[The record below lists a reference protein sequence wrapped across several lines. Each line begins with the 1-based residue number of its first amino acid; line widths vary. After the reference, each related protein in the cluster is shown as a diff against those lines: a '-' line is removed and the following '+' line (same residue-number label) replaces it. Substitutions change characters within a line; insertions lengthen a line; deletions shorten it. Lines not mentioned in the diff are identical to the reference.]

1 MSHSVDKVQQPAPP
15 DIPPGPS
22 ADGIW
27 INLKPVPSLA
37 LADVPVPDGQ
47 CTCVVVQGG
56 RMAWV
61 GPEAQVPVEYQAL
74 HRWDA
79 HGALATPGLVDCHTH
94 LVYGGQR
101 SNEFAMRLA
110 GATYEDV
117 AKAGGGIVSSVK
129 ATREASEDELFALA
143 APRLQALLAEG
154 VCAIEIKSG
163 YGLALEHERKQ
174 LRVARRLGEAFG
186 VTVRTTFLGAHALPP
201 EYAGR
206 SGDYTDLVCNEML
219 PALAAEGLVDAVD
232 VFCERIAFT
241 LVETEQVFQAAE
253 KLGIPVKLH
262 AEQLSDMGGA
272 ALAARYGALSCDHV
286 EHLSQDG
293 IAAMKAAGTVAV
305 LLPGAYYTLRDTHL
319 PPIAALREAGV
330 PMAVSTDHNPGT
342 SPALSL
348 LLMANMACTMFRLTV
363 PEAMAGITT
372 HAARA
377 LGLQD
382 THGLIAS
389 GRPANFVLWPLHEPA
404 ELAYWYG
411 HKPACTIVRQGRVAA
426 NGLSIH
432 AHQETPHGA

>member
-1 MSHSVDKVQQPAPP
+1 MQHMDNRGHPNEWPASR
-15 DIPPGPS
+15 S
-22 ADGIW
+22 ADGVW
-27 INLKPVPSLA
+27 LNLKPAPGLWM
-37 LADVPVPDGQ
+37 ADVPVPEGQ
-47 CTCVVVQGG
+47 LACVAVQGG
-56 RMAWV
+56 RMQWV
-61 GPEAQVPVEYQAL
+61 GPEACLPAAFQTLPR
-74 HRWDA
+74 HDA
-79 HGALATPGLVDCHTH
+79 RGALATPGLVDCHTH

-101 SNEFAMRLA
+101 ANEFAMRLA
-110 GATYEDV
+110 GATYEEV

-129 ATREASEDELFALA
+129 ATRAASEDEIFALA
-143 APRLQALLAEG
+143 APRLSALLAEG

-174 LRVARRLGEAFG
+174 LRVARRLGEVYG

-206 SGDYTDLVCNEML
+206 SQAYVDLVCNEML

-241 LVETEQVFQAAE
+241 LAETEQVFQAAQ

-262 AEQLSDMGGA
+262 AEQLSDMGGS
-272 ALAARYGALSCDHV
+272 ALAARYGALSCDHI
-286 EHLSQDG
+286 EHLSADG

-319 PPIAALREAGV
+319 PPIAQLREAGV

-348 LLMANMACTMFRLTV
+348 LLMANMACTLFRLTV
-363 PEAMAGITT
+363 PEALAGITT

-382 THGLIAS
+382 THGLIAA
-389 GRPANFVLWPLHEPA
+389 GRPANFVLWSVREAA
-404 ELAYWYG
+404 ELAYWFG
-411 HKPACTIVRQGRVAA
+411 HNPARTIVRQGCIVK
-426 NGLSIH
+426 
-432 AHQETPHGA
+432 GA